1 MDTRTTR
8 VPGHLRRDR
17 IDIPATFKAEG
28 FTWKGSGWVDLGLC
42 PFHDDRR
49 PSLRGNLETGR
60 IKCMA
65 CAWSGD
71 LVAFIMQRHGLGFRQ
86 AAQHLGA
93 WEELTDGRLPSSRIE
108 RSTERVGQAF
118 QDAARAFRRGGLR

>member
-8 VPGHLRRDR
+8 APGRLRREW
-17 IDIPATFKAEG
+17 INIPATFKAEG
-28 FTWKGSGWVDLGLC
+28 FTPKGSGGPWAELGGC
-42 PFHDDRR
+42 PFHNDHH

-60 IKCMA
+60 IRCMS
-65 CAWSGD
+65 CGWSGD

-93 WEELTDGRLPSSRIE
+93 WEELGEGQQWRPL
-108 RSTERVGQAF
+108 RSAHS
-118 QDAARAFRRGGLR
+118 FRRGGAR

>member
-8 VPGHLRRDR
+8 APGHLRRDR
-17 IDIPATFKAEG
+17 IDIPTTFKAEG
-28 FTWKGSGWVDLGLC
+28 FIWKGCGPWVDLGIC
-42 PFHDDRR
+42 PFHGDEH

-60 IKCMA
+60 VRCMS
-65 CAWSGD
+65 CGWSGD

-93 WEELTDGRLPSSRIE
+93 WEELSGEPDYRPFR
-108 RSTERVGQAF
+108 RVGE
-118 QDAARAFRRGGLR
+118 AFRKGGIR